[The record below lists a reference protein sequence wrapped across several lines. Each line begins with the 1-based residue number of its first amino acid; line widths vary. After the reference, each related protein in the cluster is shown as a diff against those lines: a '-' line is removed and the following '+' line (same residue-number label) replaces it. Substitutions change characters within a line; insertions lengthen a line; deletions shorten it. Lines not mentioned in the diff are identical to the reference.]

1 LTRGTVSPGDTAVK
15 RVVCVSTCRASAR
28 ARRLRAMPH
37 IQTRWTP
44 EEKEAIGLAL
54 VDGGMTAKEAVNAA
68 AEGLLRAHGQILP
81 PFGPMPPA
89 TALDCARKL
98 RLRRA
103 GRAAG
108 QIDKLPVRDVV
119 EGVRLAL
126 ARMLH
131 GEITAMERTK
141 PGKRDVERIRQLA
154 RAARELQA
162 LVDKDAPAPPALGS
176 KAGGSSPTSGGLGG
190 AILRAHGTGRV
201 STPVQEAHKTEAHG
215 DTGHARSE
223 AQYEATHST
232 AHHAASERRTQQ
244 SEQAEA
250 QPGTVLGMG
259 QH

>member
-1 LTRGTVSPGDTAVK
+1 
-15 RVVCVSTCRASAR
+15 
-28 ARRLRAMPH
+28 MPH

-162 LVDKDAPAPPALGS
+162 LVDKDAPAPP
-176 KAGGSSPTSGGLGG
+176 SPGAAPRQNHRETGGLGG
-190 AILRAHGTGRV
+190 AILKAHRTTGQRV
-201 STPVQEAHKTEAHG
+201 ETQAAHNAQTAKSPTEI
-215 DTGHARSE
+215 GHAQGE
-223 AQYEATHST
+223 ARDGATQDST
-232 AHHAASERRTQQ
+232 HDETDGPSERESVRLGEEP
-244 SEQAEA
+244 SM
-250 QPGTVLGMG
+250 VLGMG
-259 QH
+259 SS

>member
-1 LTRGTVSPGDTAVK
+1 
-15 RVVCVSTCRASAR
+15 
-28 ARRLRAMPH
+28 MPH

-259 QH
+259 SS

>member
-1 LTRGTVSPGDTAVK
+1 
-15 RVVCVSTCRASAR
+15 
-28 ARRLRAMPH
+28 MPH

-162 LVDKDAPAPPALGS
+162 LVDKDAPAPP
-176 KAGGSSPTSGGLGG
+176 SPGAAPRQNHRETGGLGG
-190 AILRAHGTGRV
+190 AILKAHRTTGRALKHRPRRRP
-201 STPVQEAHKTEAHG
+201 TQTRGPRRQ
-215 DTGHARSE
+215 
-223 AQYEATHST
+223 ATHRAKRGTRPRTDST
-232 AHHAASERRTQQ
+232 HDETDGPSERASVRLGEEP
-244 SEQAEA
+244 SM
-250 QPGTVLGMG
+250 VLGMG
-259 QH
+259 SS

>member
-1 LTRGTVSPGDTAVK
+1 
-15 RVVCVSTCRASAR
+15 
-28 ARRLRAMPH
+28 
-37 IQTRWTP
+37 
-44 EEKEAIGLAL
+44 

-141 PGKRDVERIRQLA
+141 PGKRDLERIRQLA
-154 RAARELQA
+154 RAAREVQA
-162 LVDKDAPAPPALGS
+162 LADKDAPAPPSPAS
-176 KAGGSSPTSGGLGG
+176 RAGGASPTVGGLGG
-190 AILRAHGTGRV
+190 AILKAHGAARV
-201 STPVQEAHKTEAHG
+201 STPVQEAQTKESMG
-215 DTGHARSE
+215 DSTGASSAARGAGMDSAAGTGE
-223 AQYEATHST
+223 AQAGEQE
-232 AHHAASERRTQQ
+232 SEHI
-244 SEQAEA
+244 
-250 QPGTVLGMG
+250 GTVLGTVLGGG
-259 QH
+259 QG

>member
-1 LTRGTVSPGDTAVK
+1 
-15 RVVCVSTCRASAR
+15 
-28 ARRLRAMPH
+28 MPH

-162 LVDKDAPAPPALGS
+162 LVDKDAPAPPSPGS
-176 KAGGSSPTSGGLGG
+176 KAAEATRHGRARRSDPEGPRDGPRFNARAGGPHRQRRMGTRATHGAKRSTRPRTAARTIEQGSAVSSRASKQSSSPALCS
-190 AILRAHGTGRV
+190 AWA
-201 STPVQEAHKTEAHG
+201 STE
-215 DTGHARSE
+215 
-223 AQYEATHST
+223 
-232 AHHAASERRTQQ
+232 HH
-244 SEQAEA
+244 
-250 QPGTVLGMG
+250 
-259 QH
+259 